1 MKNHKGNARH
11 RRKNRDQS
19 TGCTTLK
26 SNQRLTSQYRKDTI
40 QMMRKSRG
48 QNSREGNQQQNNP
61 NRCSLSRTRMT
72 AMSYCTILG
81 RCNDSNKRHLHS
93 RAQRIQGGS
102 RMFQNYMCLYLS
114 SCHHRDS
121 EDSHR
126 FLRTIFWPQLQDAT
140 SVHSPLLE
148 WWFRGLLRLCSCYAC
163 STHRICKYVNSD
175 HTHWQSFQTAAKKWL
190 IVHCRIG
197 VAGNGAIPLAPKL
210 NLCSLPAALGSPA
223 VWARLYQ

>member
-126 FLRTIFWPQLQDAT
+126 FLRTIFGRSCRMQPLYIRRWGSCNCLCTLLSCKWVLPIQHHRCMQAQASKHRDCCKNLDSRMMSIHHNLRHCGRA
-140 SVHSPLLE
+140 HSLCLNVLPKRRNNRRMLL
-148 WWFRGLLRLCSCYAC
+148 
-163 STHRICKYVNSD
+163 T
-175 HTHWQSFQTAAKKWL
+175 QS
-190 IVHCRIG
+190 
-197 VAGNGAIPLAPKL
+197 
-210 NLCSLPAALGSPA
+210 S
-223 VWARLYQ
+223 